1 MASKQDLETVRRGY
15 DAFNRRDIDALLD
28 AFHPE
33 VEWHPLL
40 AELGGGTYLGHDGVR
55 RMLEEIEESWDDFRT
70 EADRVVDAGERI
82 FVFAH
87 TSGRGKTSG
96 VEAELHVVTVVEMR
110 DGRALR
116 VWSYGTL
123 EEALA
128 AAGLERL
135 PAAEGIGSQ
144 ES

>member
-1 MASKQDLETVRRGY
+1 MASQQDLETVRRAY
-15 DAFNRRDIDALLD
+15 DAFNRRDLDALLD
-28 AFHPE
+28 AFHPDA
-33 VEWHPLL
+33 EWHPLL
-40 AELGGGTYLGHDGVR
+40 AELGGGTYRGHDGVR
-55 RMLEEIEESWDDFRT
+55 TIIEEVDDSWDDFRT
-70 EADRVVDAGERI
+70 EAERVVDAGDHI

-87 TSGRGKTSG
+87 TSARGKVSG
-96 VEAELHVVTVVEMR
+96 IEADLDVVTVVEMR

-135 PAAEGIGSQ
+135 PAAAEGRAN
-144 ES
+144 